1 MMNDIIK
8 IIVVDDHLMVRMG
21 LRRMISTEDLEVIAD
36 FPTAHECMA
45 FIQITPPDVVLM
57 DIQMPDTDGIIAMQQ
72 IKKFNPSIKVIMI
85 TTYGSVLYLL
95 RAMSAGADG
104 FLLKDISREML
115 HKGIRDVVFG
125 IGDVNHDF
133 VQRVLKE
140 LAETNQTEQVHRSL
154 NVQLTSREYSIL
166 QLLVEGKSNAF
177 ISHILGISSHTVKEY
192 MASINEKLKVS
203 NRTEAAVKAIRYG
216 IVK

>member
-1 MMNDIIK
+1 MKADTIK

-21 LRRMISTEDLEVIAD
+21 LRSMISTEDLEVIAD
-36 FPTAHECMA
+36 FATAEECMA
-45 FIQITPPDVVLM
+45 FIQMTIPDVVLM
-57 DIQMPDTDGIIAMQQ
+57 DIQMPNTDGIVAMQQ
-72 IKKFNPSIKVIMI
+72 IKKINPSIKVIMI

-115 HKGIRDVVFG
+115 NKGIRDVVYG
-125 IGDVNHDF
+125 IGDVNQDF
-133 VQRVLKE
+133 VQKVLKE
-140 LAETNQTEQVHRSL
+140 LAETNQTEPIHRSL
-154 NVQLTSREYSIL
+154 TVQLTSREYSIL

-177 ISHILGISSHTVKEY
+177 ISHILGISQHTVKEY
-192 MASINEKLKVS
+192 MASINEKLNVS

>member
-1 MMNDIIK
+1 
-8 IIVVDDHLMVRMG
+8 
-21 LRRMISTEDLEVIAD
+21 
-36 FPTAHECMA
+36 
-45 FIQITPPDVVLM
+45 
-57 DIQMPDTDGIIAMQQ
+57 MQQ